1 MRNFRLSILLAVS
14 AAAILA
20 FSQSDSK
27 AKPDAK
33 QSQAGPTKPA
43 GSAPSEAKPTA
54 AEPTKAD
61 SQVAEQ
67 MYKNIQSLKG
77 TPGDQLMPTM
87 QYFSASLGVQCSY
100 CHVTKPA
107 WAPDSD
113 DKEEK
118 RTARMMIDMTQ
129 GINQANF
136 KGRPT
141 IGCATCHAGHS
152 NPNPVPPVTVA
163 TGQMPAA
170 NSPDELRLP
179 TPSADQVLA
188 SYYTAIGGKDALAK
202 LTTKVTK
209 GSATTPQ
216 GHPHFELDQK
226 SPNLYR
232 MSFTNADLGKDT
244 AATNGETPQVHP
256 GAEVYAEAFNG
267 SEAWRKSGE
276 GATELEG
283 PDLALSRLQGRLFDP
298 ELTPA
303 AKAIGN
309 RVSTDTINGHDCY
322 VLRENSP
329 EPNFAERLYFD
340 QKSGLLVRRTL
351 LQRTQFGPLPIT
363 WDYDDYRDVH
373 GVKVPFK
380 MTHITW
386 FDSIT
391 FNADS
396 VEFNTALEDTKF
408 QKPEGK

>member
-1 MRNFRLSILLAVS
+1 MHNFRLWILLAVS

-20 FSQSDSK
+20 FSQSESK
-27 AKPDAK
+27 AKPE
-33 QSQAGPTKPA
+33 SKPA
-43 GSAPSEAKPTA
+43 DSTPSEAKPTS
-54 AEPTKAD
+54 AEPKTAE
-61 SQVAEQ
+61 SQTAEQ

-77 TPGDQLMPTM
+77 TPGDQMLLTM

-118 RTARMMIDMTQ
+118 RTAREMIAMTQ
-129 GINQANF
+129 SINQANF

-141 IGCATCHAGHS
+141 IGCATCHAGHN
-152 NPNPVPPVTVA
+152 NPNPVPPVVEA
-163 TGQMPAA
+163 AKQMPEA
-170 NSPDELRLP
+170 NPSPDALRLP
-179 TPSADQVLA
+179 TPSAGQVLE
-188 SYYTAIGGKDALAK
+188 SYYTAIGGKEALAK

-226 SPNLYR
+226 SPNLYLV
-232 MSFTNADLGKDT
+232 SFTVPGTVPNGGPGS
-244 AATNGETPQVHP
+244 AAGQ
-256 GAEVYAEAFNG
+256 AYAEAFNG
-267 SEAWRKSGE
+267 SAAWRKRGE

-303 AKAIGN
+303 AKAINN
-309 RVSTDTINGHDCY
+309 RVGTETINGHDCY
-322 VLRENSP
+322 VLRETPP
-329 EPNFAERLYFD
+329 EPGFAERLYFD
-340 QKSGLLVRRTL
+340 QKSGLLVRRIM

-373 GVKVPFK
+373 GIKVPFK
-380 MTHITW
+380 LTHTTW
-386 FDSIT
+386 HDSIT

-396 VEFNTALEDTKF
+396 VEFNTPLEDTRF
-408 QKPEGK
+408 QKPAEKSN